1 MKNTHKLWLAVV
13 ALLLMSLTWAGQ
25 GTPSVD
31 TRGVAPDI
39 NRFAFLGVSGAVTV
53 NGYYTTAYG
62 LRTGNAFSLS
72 VPVGNGSNAAVG
84 FASIPSDATGVV
96 IKSTADVYFDAA
108 SDHTDMTAN
117 YANFPKIIA
126 VPDAM
131 KLGR

>member
-1 MKNTHKLWLAVV
+1 MKNPNLLWLALVGI
-13 ALLLMSLTWAGQ
+13 LLTSLTWAGQ
-25 GTPSVD
+25 GAPSVD

-84 FASIPSDATGVV
+84 FASIPADATGV
-96 IKSTADVYFDAA
+96 IFRSSGDMYYSAA
-108 SDHTDMTAN
+108 ISNTDMTAN
-117 YANFPKIIA
+117 YANYPKIIA
-126 VPDAM
+126 IPDGF
-131 KLGR
+131 KLGK

>member
-13 ALLLMSLTWAGQ
+13 ALLLLSLSWAGQ

-39 NRFAFLGVSGAVTV
+39 NRFAFLGANSAVTV
-53 NGYYTTAYG
+53 KGYYTTSYG

-84 FASIPSDATGVV
+84 FASIPADATGV
-96 IKSTADVYFDAA
+96 IFRTDGDVYFSAA
-108 SDHTDMTAN
+108 VSNTDMTAN
-117 YANFPKIIA
+117 YANYPKITTI
-126 VPDAM
+126 PDSF
-131 KLGR
+131 KLGK